1 MPPEFEN
8 ILYEEGAG
16 RVTITI
22 NRPPLNLINLET
34 FTEMQQALRQA
45 RAVPGLKAL
54 VLTGSGEQAFSAGIT
69 IDSFTPQRI
78 QRFIEIARSNLAML
92 EELDIVTI
100 AAIRGLALGG
110 GCELACCCDL
120 ILAADTAQFGFPEV
134 KVGLFPP
141 VGVAMLPRMVGL
153 RKALELILTGET
165 LSAHEAHRLGIV
177 NSVYQLEDLDRA
189 VTRFVGRV
197 NRASAAV
204 LRLARRAIYASVEV
218 DLQTALE
225 RSSVLYLDDLMN
237 TEDVHEGLDAFREHR
252 RPRWKNR

>member
-1 MPPEFEN
+1 MPLEFEN

-34 FTEMQQALRQA
+34 FTEMQQALKKA
-45 RAVPGLKAL
+45 REVPGLKAL
-54 VLTGSGEQAFSAGIT
+54 VLTGSGQQAFSAGIT
-69 IDSFTPQRI
+69 IDSFTPQRV

-100 AAIRGLALGG
+100 AAIKGLALGG

-153 RKALELILTGET
+153 RKALELVLTGDT
-165 LSAHEAHRLGIV
+165 LNAQEAHRLGIV

-197 NRASAAV
+197 NRGSAAV
-204 LRLARRAIYASVEV
+204 LRLARRALHASAEV

-225 RSSVLYLDDLMN
+225 RSSVLYLEDLMN
-237 TEDVHEGLDAFREHR
+237 TEDVHEGLSAFREHR
-252 RPRWKNR
+252 RPHWKNR

>member
-92 EELDIVTI
+92 EKLDIVTI